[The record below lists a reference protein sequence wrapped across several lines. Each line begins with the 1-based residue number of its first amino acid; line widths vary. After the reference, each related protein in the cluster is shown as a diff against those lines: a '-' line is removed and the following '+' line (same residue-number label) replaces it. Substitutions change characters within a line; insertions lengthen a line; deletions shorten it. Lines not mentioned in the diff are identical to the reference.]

1 MAAVMWWVI
10 CCNWKLLPGVV
21 ARLGSFAAVVV
32 GLAALSLL
40 LSTVPFMALVV
51 VAGEPHPVSPELGII
66 ISAAAVLSF
75 LTLGFLV
82 LLDLLQGPVLPLDPV
97 GLLLLDLIPAVLD
110 FGHTSV
116 VAVEAS
122 NVGVLADAVI
132 SVAAAAVVS
141 GAVVAVVLCAGPSGS
156 IPATASVPVSVSAG
170 TPAVVEEAAAFGVA
184 DRRFCC
190 FVVGRLFLPFPLAFL
205 SFDLL
210 TNNFSVRF

>member
-32 GLAALSLL
+32 GLAAPSLL
-40 LSTVPFMALVV
+40 LSSALFIALVV
-51 VAGEPHPVSPELGII
+51 VAGEPHPASPELGII

-97 GLLLLDLIPAVLD
+97 GLLLLDLMPAVLD

-122 NVGVLADAVI
+122 SVGVIADAVV
-132 SVAAAAVVS
+132 SVAA
-141 GAVVAVVLCAGPSGS
+141 VAVVVCAGPVGS
-156 IPATASVPVSVSAG
+156 IPATASVSVSVSAG
-170 TPAVVEEAAAFGVA
+170 TPAAVTEAAAFVVA